1 MFLRQSYTEIERALK
16 NQQYPTFID
25 YLHDIEQFKQIFDEN
40 GPPGTNRKEI
50 LLDFCIKAVMESAEF
65 FIGNVSNEANLQS
78 TLAGEAIRKLQDE
91 IKEVKSDQKD
101 KYENLENK
109 LRKTE
114 IQNAELAAREQSTKE
129 QLAEVQND
137 KN

>member
-65 FIGNVSNEANLQS
+65 FIGNVSNELQLQS
-78 TLAGEAIRKLQDE
+78 TLAQEALRKLQAE

-114 IQNAELAAREQSTKE
+114 IQNAELAAREQSTRE

-137 KN
+137 KT